1 MPGRKSRLIGCLLG
15 GAIGDA
21 MGYPVEFMR
30 YADIAR
36 YFGGAGVR
44 DLSASTLVSD
54 DTQMTLFTAEGLLN
68 ANRLNKPPVKSVYRS
83 YLRWYYTQSKSK
95 MPGAKYEGG
104 LLNEPKLFAT
114 RAPGSTCLSS
124 LSSGKMGTLADPINH
139 SRGCGGVMRVAP
151 CAVFPQPF
159 DLGCRVAAITHG
171 HPGGYISAG
180 ALAELLQKLYY
191 GQSLPDAVDDLIV
204 ELDEIENAEST
215 RDALQHAVELEAE
228 GRPCAP
234 TIKELGEGWVGEAR
248 RRFRFHRLH
257 LRPDHGHAAGGR
269 RHSRGVAGRGG
280 AVQRDPSLRHTP
292 FHHSTGILK
301 QNIEPP
307 EYTPGALF
315 TTVYSATPSR
325 FFMVFSTALRMFSY
339 PVQRHRC
346 PERSFLSSSRV

>member
-1 MPGRKSRLIGCLLG
+1 MPGRKSRMIGCLLG

-30 YADIAR
+30 YTDITR

-44 DLSASTLVSD
+44 ELADGNHISD

-68 ANRLNKPPVKSVYRS
+68 AHRQGKSLVRSVYRS
-83 YLRWYYTQSKSK
+83 YLRWYYTQSGVK

-104 LLNEPKLFAT
+104 LLNEAKIFAS

-124 LSSGKMGTLADPINH
+124 LSSGKMGTLADPINL
-139 SRGCGGVMRVAP
+139 SRGCGGVMRAAP
-151 CAVFPQPF
+151 CAVFPNAF

-204 ELDEIENAEST
+204 ELDEIEDAEST
-215 RDALQHAVELEAE
+215 HDALEMAVELATE

-234 TIKELGEGWVGEAR
+234 TIKELGEGWVGE
-248 RRFRFHRLH
+248 
-257 LRPDHGHAAGGR
+257 
-269 RHSRGVAGRGG
+269 
-280 AVQRDPSLRHTP
+280 
-292 FHHSTGILK
+292 
-301 QNIEPP
+301 E
-307 EYTPGALF
+307 ALAIA
-315 TTVYSATPSR
+315 VYSALSFPTDYAQAVRLAVNHDGDSD
-325 FFMVFSTALRMFSY
+325 STGAICGNIMGMLLGAGAI
-339 PVQRHRC
+339 PVEWRDGVELCNVIRAFAV
-346 PERSFLSSSRV
+346 RLSTIPQEK

>member
-30 YADIAR
+30 YSDIAR

-83 YLRWYYTQSKSK
+83 YLRWYYTQSKVK

-124 LSSGKMGTLADPINH
+124 LSSGNMGTLADPINH

-204 ELDEIENAEST
+204 ELEEIENAEST

-234 TIKELGEGWVGEAR
+234 TIKELGEGWVGE
-248 RRFRFHRLH
+248 
-257 LRPDHGHAAGGR
+257 
-269 RHSRGVAGRGG
+269 
-280 AVQRDPSLRHTP
+280 
-292 FHHSTGILK
+292 
-301 QNIEPP
+301 E
-307 EYTPGALF
+307 ALAIA
-315 TTVYSATPSR
+315 VYSALSFPTDYAQAVRLAVNHDGDSD
-325 FFMVFSTALRMFSY
+325 STGSICGNIMGMLLGAGAI
-339 PVQRHRC
+339 PVEWRDGVELCNVIRAYAI
-346 PERSFLSSSRV
+346 RLSTIPQES

>member
-1 MPGRKSRLIGCLLG
+1 MPGRKSRMIGCLLG

-30 YADIAR
+30 YANIAR
-36 YFGGAGVR
+36 HFGGSGVR
-44 DLSASTLVSD
+44 DLSEGNVVSD

-68 ANRLNKPPVKSVYRS
+68 GHRLGKSLVKSVYRS
-83 YLRWYYTQSKSK
+83 YLRWYYTQSGVK

-104 LLNEPKLFAT
+104 LLSEPKIFAI

-151 CAVFPQPF
+151 CAVFPHAF

-191 GQSLPDAVDDLIV
+191 GQSLPDAVDDLIL
-204 ELDEIENAEST
+204 ELEDIEGAQST
-215 RDALQHAVELEAE
+215 HDALQKAVALASE

-234 TIKELGEGWVGEAR
+234 TVRELGEGWVGE
-248 RRFRFHRLH
+248 
-257 LRPDHGHAAGGR
+257 
-269 RHSRGVAGRGG
+269 
-280 AVQRDPSLRHTP
+280 
-292 FHHSTGILK
+292 
-301 QNIEPP
+301 E
-307 EYTPGALF
+307 ALAIA
-315 TTVYSATPSR
+315 VYSALSFPTDYAQAVRLS
-325 FFMVFSTALRMFSY
+325 VNHDGDSDSTGAICGNIMGMLLGAGAI
-339 PVQRHRC
+339 PVEWRDEVEMCNVIRAYAV
-346 PERSFLSSSRV
+346 RLSTIPQES

>member
-30 YADIAR
+30 YSDIAR

-83 YLRWYYTQSKSK
+83 YLRWYYTQSKIK

-204 ELDEIENAEST
+204 ELEEIENAEST

-234 TIKELGEGWVGEAR
+234 TIKELGEGWVGE
-248 RRFRFHRLH
+248 
-257 LRPDHGHAAGGR
+257 
-269 RHSRGVAGRGG
+269 
-280 AVQRDPSLRHTP
+280 
-292 FHHSTGILK
+292 
-301 QNIEPP
+301 E
-307 EYTPGALF
+307 ALAIA
-315 TTVYSATPSR
+315 VYSALSFPTDYAQAVRLAVNHDGDSD
-325 FFMVFSTALRMFSY
+325 STGSICGQIMGMLLGAGAI
-339 PVQRHRC
+339 PVEWRDGVELCNVIRAYAI
-346 PERSFLSSSRV
+346 RLSTIPQES

>member
-30 YADIAR
+30 YSDIAR

-83 YLRWYYTQSKSK
+83 YLRWYYTQSKVK

-151 CAVFPQPF
+151 CALFPQPF

-234 TIKELGEGWVGEAR
+234 TIKELGEGWVGE
-248 RRFRFHRLH
+248 
-257 LRPDHGHAAGGR
+257 
-269 RHSRGVAGRGG
+269 
-280 AVQRDPSLRHTP
+280 
-292 FHHSTGILK
+292 
-301 QNIEPP
+301 E
-307 EYTPGALF
+307 ALAIA
-315 TTVYSATPSR
+315 VYSALSFPTDYAQAVRLAVNHDGDSD
-325 FFMVFSTALRMFSY
+325 STGSICGQIMGMLLGAGAI
-339 PVQRHRC
+339 PVAWRDGVELCNVIRAYAI
-346 PERSFLSSSRV
+346 RLSTIPQES

>member
-68 ANRLNKPPVKSVYRS
+68 ANRLNKSPVKSVYRS
-83 YLRWYYTQSKSK
+83 YLRWYYTQSKVK

-204 ELDEIENAEST
+204 ELEELENAEST
-215 RDALQHAVELEAE
+215 RDALQHAVELAAE
-228 GRPCAP
+228 GCPCAP
-234 TIKELGEGWVGEAR
+234 TIKELGEGWVGE
-248 RRFRFHRLH
+248 
-257 LRPDHGHAAGGR
+257 
-269 RHSRGVAGRGG
+269 
-280 AVQRDPSLRHTP
+280 
-292 FHHSTGILK
+292 
-301 QNIEPP
+301 E
-307 EYTPGALF
+307 ALAIA
-315 TTVYSATPSR
+315 VYSALSFPTDYAQAVRLAVNHDGDSD
-325 FFMVFSTALRMFSY
+325 STGSSCGQIMGMLLGAGAI
-339 PVQRHRC
+339 PVEWRDGVELCNVIRAYAI
-346 PERSFLSSSRV
+346 RLSTIPQES

>member
-83 YLRWYYTQSKSK
+83 YLRWYYTQSKIK

-114 RAPGSTCLSS
+114 RAPGSTCLTS
-124 LSSGKMGTLADPINH
+124 LSSGTMGTSADPINH

-180 ALAELLQKLYY
+180 ALAQLLQKLYY

-234 TIKELGEGWVGEAR
+234 TIKELGEGWVGE
-248 RRFRFHRLH
+248 
-257 LRPDHGHAAGGR
+257 
-269 RHSRGVAGRGG
+269 
-280 AVQRDPSLRHTP
+280 
-292 FHHSTGILK
+292 
-301 QNIEPP
+301 E
-307 EYTPGALF
+307 ALAIA
-315 TTVYSATPSR
+315 VYSALSFPTDYAQAVRLAVNHDGDSD
-325 FFMVFSTALRMFSY
+325 STGSICGQIMGMLLGAGAI
-339 PVQRHRC
+339 PVAWRDGVELCNVIRAYAI
-346 PERSFLSSSRV
+346 RLSTIPQES

>member
-83 YLRWYYTQSKSK
+83 YLRWYYTQSKIK

-204 ELDEIENAEST
+204 ELEEIENAEST
-215 RDALQHAVELEAE
+215 RDALQHAVELAAE
-228 GRPCAP
+228 GCPCVP
-234 TIKELGEGWVGEAR
+234 TIKELGEGWVGE
-248 RRFRFHRLH
+248 
-257 LRPDHGHAAGGR
+257 
-269 RHSRGVAGRGG
+269 
-280 AVQRDPSLRHTP
+280 
-292 FHHSTGILK
+292 
-301 QNIEPP
+301 E
-307 EYTPGALF
+307 ALAIA
-315 TTVYSATPSR
+315 VYSALSFPTDYAQAVRLAVNHDGDSD
-325 FFMVFSTALRMFSY
+325 STGSICGQIMGMLLGAGAI
-339 PVQRHRC
+339 PVAWRDGVELCNVIRAYAI
-346 PERSFLSSSRV
+346 RLSTIPQES

>member
-30 YADIAR
+30 YSDIAR

-83 YLRWYYTQSKSK
+83 YLRWYYTQSKIK

-234 TIKELGEGWVGEAR
+234 TIKELGEGWVGE
-248 RRFRFHRLH
+248 
-257 LRPDHGHAAGGR
+257 
-269 RHSRGVAGRGG
+269 
-280 AVQRDPSLRHTP
+280 
-292 FHHSTGILK
+292 
-301 QNIEPP
+301 E
-307 EYTPGALF
+307 ALAIA
-315 TTVYSATPSR
+315 VYSALSFPTDYAQAVRLAVNHDGDSD
-325 FFMVFSTALRMFSY
+325 STGSICGQIMGMLLGAGAI
-339 PVQRHRC
+339 PVEWRDGVELCNVIRAYAI
-346 PERSFLSSSRV
+346 RLSTIPQES

>member
-68 ANRLNKPPVKSVYRS
+68 ANRMNKPPVKSVYRS
-83 YLRWYYTQSKSK
+83 YLRWYYTQSKIK

-234 TIKELGEGWVGEAR
+234 TIKELGEGWVGE
-248 RRFRFHRLH
+248 
-257 LRPDHGHAAGGR
+257 
-269 RHSRGVAGRGG
+269 
-280 AVQRDPSLRHTP
+280 
-292 FHHSTGILK
+292 
-301 QNIEPP
+301 E
-307 EYTPGALF
+307 ALAIA
-315 TTVYSATPSR
+315 VYSALSFPTDYAQAVRLAVNHDGDSD
-325 FFMVFSTALRMFSY
+325 STGSICGQIMGMLLGAGAI
-339 PVQRHRC
+339 PVAWRDGVELCNVIRAYAI
-346 PERSFLSSSRV
+346 RLSTIPQES

>member
-30 YADIAR
+30 YSDIAR

-83 YLRWYYTQSKSK
+83 YLRWYYTQSKVK

-234 TIKELGEGWVGEAR
+234 TIKELGEGWVGE
-248 RRFRFHRLH
+248 
-257 LRPDHGHAAGGR
+257 
-269 RHSRGVAGRGG
+269 
-280 AVQRDPSLRHTP
+280 
-292 FHHSTGILK
+292 
-301 QNIEPP
+301 E
-307 EYTPGALF
+307 ALAIA
-315 TTVYSATPSR
+315 VYSALSFPTDYAQAVRLAVNHDGDSD
-325 FFMVFSTALRMFSY
+325 STGSICGNIMGMLLGAGAI
-339 PVQRHRC
+339 PVAWRDGVELCNVIRAYAI
-346 PERSFLSSSRV
+346 RLSTIPQES

>member
-83 YLRWYYTQSKSK
+83 YLRWYYTQSKIK

-151 CAVFPQPF
+151 CALFPQPF

-204 ELDEIENAEST
+204 ELEEIENAEST
-215 RDALQHAVELEAE
+215 RDALQHAVKLAAE

-234 TIKELGEGWVGEAR
+234 TIKELGEGWVGE
-248 RRFRFHRLH
+248 
-257 LRPDHGHAAGGR
+257 
-269 RHSRGVAGRGG
+269 
-280 AVQRDPSLRHTP
+280 
-292 FHHSTGILK
+292 
-301 QNIEPP
+301 E
-307 EYTPGALF
+307 ALAIA
-315 TTVYSATPSR
+315 VYSALSFPTDYAQAVRLAVNHDGDSD
-325 FFMVFSTALRMFSY
+325 STGSICGQIMGMLLGAGAI
-339 PVQRHRC
+339 PVEWRDGVELCNVIRAYAI
-346 PERSFLSSSRV
+346 RLSTIPQES

>member
-30 YADIAR
+30 YSDIAR

-83 YLRWYYTQSKSK
+83 YLRWYYTQSKVK

-151 CAVFPQPF
+151 CAVFPQSF

-180 ALAELLQKLYY
+180 ALAQLLQKLYY

-215 RDALQHAVELEAE
+215 RDALQHAVKLEAE

-234 TIKELGEGWVGEAR
+234 TIKELGEGWVGE
-248 RRFRFHRLH
+248 
-257 LRPDHGHAAGGR
+257 
-269 RHSRGVAGRGG
+269 
-280 AVQRDPSLRHTP
+280 
-292 FHHSTGILK
+292 
-301 QNIEPP
+301 E
-307 EYTPGALF
+307 ALAIA
-315 TTVYSATPSR
+315 VYSALSFPTDYAQAVRLAVNHDGDSD
-325 FFMVFSTALRMFSY
+325 STGSICGQIMGMLLGAGAI
-339 PVQRHRC
+339 PVAWRDGVELCNVIRAYAI
-346 PERSFLSSSRV
+346 RLSTIPQES

>member
-1 MPGRKSRLIGCLLG
+1 
-15 GAIGDA
+15 
-21 MGYPVEFMR
+21 
-30 YADIAR
+30 
-36 YFGGAGVR
+36 
-44 DLSASTLVSD
+44 
-54 DTQMTLFTAEGLLN
+54 
-68 ANRLNKPPVKSVYRS
+68 
-83 YLRWYYTQSKSK
+83 

-204 ELDEIENAEST
+204 EVDEIENAEST

-234 TIKELGEGWVGEAR
+234 TIKELGEGWVGE
-248 RRFRFHRLH
+248 
-257 LRPDHGHAAGGR
+257 
-269 RHSRGVAGRGG
+269 
-280 AVQRDPSLRHTP
+280 
-292 FHHSTGILK
+292 
-301 QNIEPP
+301 E
-307 EYTPGALF
+307 ALAIA
-315 TTVYSATPSR
+315 VYSALSFPTDYAQAVRLAVNHDGDSD
-325 FFMVFSTALRMFSY
+325 STGSICGQIMGMLLGAGAI
-339 PVQRHRC
+339 PVAWRDGVELCNVIRAYAI
-346 PERSFLSSSRV
+346 RLSTIPQES